1 MLNTFLLKKKGF
13 TDEEIAEAIMSV
25 DLAEKPDCLSPAA
38 GIKYETRLDA
48 ITFIEE
54 HKQKCPMSNERAVLK
69 DAAPK
74 QATRG
79 LHLGHRY
86 RCSNCGALAY
96 MENYCSNCG
105 AKVIQEDIK

>member
-38 GIKYETRLDA
+38 GIKCETRLDA
-48 ITFIEE
+48 ITFTEE
-54 HKQKCPMSNERAVLK
+54 HKQKYPVGNDMK
-69 DAAPK
+69 DEAPK

-105 AKVIQEDIK
+105 AEVIQGDKE

>member
-25 DLAEKPDCLSPAA
+25 DLTEKPDCLSPA
-38 GIKYETRLDA
+38 GRVKCETRLDA
-48 ITFIEE
+48 ITFAEE
-54 HKQKCPMSNERAVLK
+54 HKQKYPMSNDMK
-69 DAAPK
+69 DETPK

>member
-25 DLAEKPDCLSPAA
+25 DLAEKSDCLSPAA
-38 GIKYETRLDA
+38 GIKCETRLDA

-69 DAAPK
+69 DEAPK

-105 AKVIQEDIK
+105 AEVIQGDKE